1 MADRH
6 DETGETGATGATGAT
21 AVLAAELVAL
31 GRSVPAEPLDE
42 ALVRRV
48 SARVA
53 TEPAAPSPRRT
64 RIWSS
69 PSRRPPSRRV
79 QAVVAAVVAVVVG
92 ALAAPPVRAAVA
104 DLFGFGGVLVREE
117 PGPAPSTAP
126 PPPRATTDLTL
137 AEAAALVPFTPAVPA
152 ALGEPDGV
160 EVSADRRVL
169 SLTWQTGDGTVRLDE
184 IGARLDYAYA
194 KSATDVEFVTV
205 AGDFALWFPEPHE
218 VEVLEPDGTPRR
230 EAARLAGH
238 TLVWERG
245 DVTMR
250 LEGDLT
256 QERAVAVAESL
267 PVQTR

>member
-1 MADRH
+1 MAERPD
-6 DETGETGATGATGAT
+6 DTSATGATGATG
-21 AVLAAELVAL
+21 VLVAELVAL
-31 GRSVPAEPLDE
+31 GRSVPAAPVDD

-48 SARVA
+48 IDRVA
-53 TEPAAPSPRRT
+53 TATTAPTTPPAPSPRRT
-64 RIWSS
+64 S
-69 PSRRPPSRRV
+69 SRRV

-104 DLFGFGGVLVREE
+104 DLFGFGGVLVREV

-137 AEAAALVPFTPAVPA
+137 ATAAGLVPFTAVVPA
-152 ALGEPDGV
+152 ALGEPEGV

-169 SLTWQTGDGTVRLDE
+169 SLTWQTDEGTVRLDE

-205 AGDFALWFPEPHE
+205 GGQFALWFPEPHE
-218 VEVLEPDGTPRR
+218 VAVLEPDGTPRR
-230 EAARLAGH
+230 ESARLAGH

-256 QERAVAVAESL
+256 KRRAVAVAESL
-267 PVQTR
+267 QDRPG